1 MDPKEEKN
9 LEIVIQIV
17 VLSASSISL
26 LYRSPLEDGCH
37 VSSPKTP
44 HNNVYRCLRERH
56 GVCMPWLHVARVF
69 SSCCWSLERQREAG
83 AVYLAITKNQCP

>member
-17 VLSASSISL
+17 VLSIGFFYLSL
-26 LYRSPLEDGCH
+26 LYRSPPEDGCH

-44 HNNVYRCLRERH
+44 HNNVYRCLREHH
-56 GVCMPWLHVARVF
+56 GVCMPWLHVACVF
-69 SSCCWSLERQREAG
+69 SSCWWSLERQREAG
-83 AVYLAITKNQCP
+83 AV